1 MRLFFQKT
9 DGRHLTFCEA
19 RKFLFIILL
28 MMAFLPI
35 QPAQTEEPVWGL
47 PLRNNW

>member
-9 DGRHLTFCEA
+9 DGHHLASCEA

-28 MMAFLPI
+28 VMAFLPI
-35 QPAQTEEPVWGL
+35 QPAQTKEPVWGL
-47 PLRNNW
+47 PLGNNW